1 MNENG
6 RETGENMGQ
15 SAFDRPQN
23 DPRAQRVI
31 RSIERFATEFD
42 RRVPREHANEVL
54 YESVPLEGAVI
65 RQGPERFIEEH
76 LIRDVAE
83 ALGYQYRPQP
93 KGFEG
98 LDDDTP
104 DFTITNVGV
113 TVIGE
118 LKAPNKIEKAQ
129 SESISYL
136 HRAENRPLVGIASDG
151 WTWIKY
157 TAPMDGKP
165 TFSDHCSLRKVI
177 RDITREQAKDRSS
190 RRDRSELRKR
200 CYDFVTAFGAEEI
213 GRSVESEQS

>member
-1 MNENG
+1 MD
-6 RETGENMGQ
+6 Q
-15 SAFDRPQN
+15 SDFDRPQN

-54 YESVPLEGAVI
+54 YSSVALKGELI

-76 LIRDVAE
+76 LIRDVAD

-93 KGFEG
+93 KGFDG
-98 LDDDTP
+98 LGDDTP
-104 DFTITNVGV
+104 DFTITNVDV

-118 LKAPNKIEKAQ
+118 LKAPNGIKKAQ

-136 HRAENRPLVGIASDG
+136 DQAEDRPLVGIASDG

-157 TAPMDGKP
+157 TASEGDQP

-177 RDITREQAKDRSS
+177 RDVAREQAVDKSP
-190 RRDRSELRKR
+190 RRNRSELRRR
-200 CYDFVTAFGAEEI
+200 CYNFVSAFSAEDI
-213 GRSVESEQS
+213 GKSVESKQG

>member
-1 MNENG
+1 MD
-6 RETGENMGQ
+6 Q
-15 SAFDRPQN
+15 SDFDKPQN

-42 RRVPREHANEVL
+42 RRVPREHATEVL
-54 YESVPLEGAVI
+54 YKSVPLEGEVI

-98 LDDDTP
+98 LGDDTP
-104 DFTITNVGV
+104 DFTITNVSV

-118 LKAPNKIEKAQ
+118 LKAPNRIEKAQ

-136 HRAENRPLVGIASDG
+136 NQAEDRPLVGIASDG

-157 TAPMDGKP
+157 TAPQDGKP

-177 RDITREQAKDRSS
+177 RDIAREQAVDRSS
-190 RRDRSELRKR
+190 RLDRSELRES
-200 CYDFVTAFGAEEI
+200 CYDFVTAFSAEEI
-213 GRSVESEQS
+213 ERSVESE

>member
-1 MNENG
+1 MD
-6 RETGENMGQ
+6 Q
-15 SAFDRPQN
+15 SDFDKPQN

-42 RRVPREHANEVL
+42 RRVPREHAHEVL
-54 YESVPLEGAVI
+54 YESTQLEGEVI
-65 RQGPERFIEEH
+65 QQGPERFIEEH

-93 KGFEG
+93 KGYTG
-98 LDDDTP
+98 LGDDTP
-104 DFTITNVGV
+104 DFTITNVDV

-136 HRAENRPLVGIASDG
+136 DRAEDRPLVGIASDG

-157 TAPMDGKP
+157 TAQKDEQP

-177 RDITREQAKDRSS
+177 RDIAREQAVDRSP
-190 RRDRSELRKR
+190 RRDRSELRER
-200 CYDFVTAFGAEEI
+200 CYDFVSAFSAEEI
-213 GRSVESEQS
+213 GTSIESE